1 MRQIY
6 TCYKQI
12 KTNISLIMVLF
23 LKYNMFPAVKD
34 EDSDMDVPDDGG
46 SDSDL
51 EESRPSKP
59 RPSRNGVMAG
69 KLF

>member
-1 MRQIY
+1 M
-6 TCYKQI
+6 
-12 KTNISLIMVLF
+12 
-23 LKYNMFPAVKD
+23 KD